1 MGRGDIKTK
10 KGKIFAGSFGKARP
24 AKAAKKVV
32 AETKKVKVASSV
44 SKTKTVTKQVSKPVE
59 EKPVVVKTTTKNDK
73 KVIIEAKPLPVIINP
88 DKLKPVKTILIS
100 QPIIGLSCNK

>member
-32 AETKKVKVASSV
+32 AAAAAPEVAEKKKAATKKA
-44 SKTKTVTKQVSKPVE
+44 
-59 EKPVVVKTTTKNDK
+59 
-73 KVIIEAKPLPVIINP
+73 
-88 DKLKPVKTILIS
+88 
-100 QPIIGLSCNK
+100 